1 MILLI
6 SDENLWAM
14 FSLKDNDPPRTCLTK
29 RLIVKE
35 VPPDKL
41 LVINSLS
48 GAIDLFYAD
57 EWKRI
62 HQCDVDKNFESL
74 PKSTYSFLAR
84 RGYLFFDA
92 NDEDHA
98 FVSLMQ
104 YYRSK
109 PSELQNSIIPALG
122 CNFNCV
128 YCFQPMSVRRHNLRM
143 SEDQITTAHKIIGER
158 ISRSENK
165 LLRVFGGE
173 PLQLQNYSIIE
184 KTLQFAAG
192 KRLDV
197 QITTN
202 GFHLLEYI
210 QLFKRFR
217 NVSVYVQVTIDGV
230 SRTHDIRR
238 VHAGGGPSFKRIV
251 NGVDALSRLPNTD
264 ITIRHNIDSETFDG
278 YAGLLAFVKE
288 KRWHLKKNIQ
298 FQLSGLF
305 KSYDKSIRFPDSSDA
320 IDIIDLYNS
329 HIVPDP
335 ELDEHRFTT
344 TSFSSEASYL
354 ATVFDF
360 HVPGIHTR
368 NDSFG
373 PRVIYCH
380 AAVDSAKYVFSP
392 DGYVYNCLNLV
403 GNKRFA
409 IGRYSNGRI
418 EIDDSSIQMWSERTI
433 TGISECYGCEM
444 ATLCGGGCAAER
456 IWKDGELLKPSC
468 HKDVKKRLLNRY
480 LDEFIKRKL
489 PSLLSSYKS
498 QYRRKEGVGGRT
510 HITDG
515 IALL

>member
-1 MILLI
+1 MIPLI
-6 SDENLWAM
+6 SDKNLWAT
-14 FSLKDNDPPRTCLTK
+14 FSLKSNDPPRTCLTK
-29 RLIVKE
+29 RLIVKK
-35 VPPDKL
+35 VTPDQF

-57 EWKRI
+57 EWKRV
-62 HQCDVDKNFESL
+62 HQCDIDQNFEYL
-74 PKSTYSFLAR
+74 PRSTYSLLTK
-84 RGYLFFDA
+84 RGYLYFDSK
-92 NDEDHA
+92 DEDHV
-98 FVSLMQ
+98 FISLMK

-143 SEDQITTAHKIIGER
+143 SKDQIATALKIIGAR
-158 ISRSENK
+158 ISKSDNK

-184 KTLQFAAG
+184 NILRFASE
-192 KRLDV
+192 KMLDV

-210 QLFKRFR
+210 QLFRRFR

-230 SRTHDIRR
+230 SKTHDVRR
-238 VHAGGGPSFKRIV
+238 VHAGRVPSFNRIV

-264 ITIRHNIDSETFDG
+264 ITIRNNIDGEILDE
-278 YAGLLAFVKE
+278 YAELLAFVKE
-288 KRWHLKKNIQ
+288 KRWHLRKNIQ

-305 KSYDKSIRFPDSSDA
+305 KSYDNSIPFTDSSDA
-320 IDIIDLYNS
+320 VDIVDLYNS
-329 HIVPDP
+329 CIAQDP

-392 DGYVYNCLNLV
+392 DGYIYNCLNLV

-409 IGRYSNGRI
+409 IGSYSNGRI

-433 TGISECYGCEM
+433 TRINECYNCEM

-456 IWKDGELLKPSC
+456 IWKDGERLKPSC
-468 HKDVKKRLLNRY
+468 HKEVKKRLLNRY

-489 PSLLSSYKS
+489 PCLISSYKS
-498 QYRRKEGVGGRT
+498 QYRMKRGREQKS
-510 HITDG
+510 
-515 IALL
+515 

>member
-1 MILLI
+1 MIPLI
-6 SDENLWAM
+6 SDENLWAT
-14 FSLKDNDPPRTCLTK
+14 FTLKDNDPPRTCLTK
-29 RLIVKE
+29 RLIVKK

-62 HQCDVDKNFESL
+62 NQSDIDQDFGSL
-74 PKSTYSFLAR
+74 PRSTYSFLAR

-109 PSELQNSIIPALG
+109 PSELQNSIVPALD

-128 YCFQPMSVRRHNLRM
+128 YCFQPKSVRRHNLRM

-184 KTLQFAAG
+184 KTLRFASG
-192 KRLDV
+192 KELDV

-217 NVSVYVQVTIDGV
+217 NVPVYIQVTIDGV
-230 SRTHDIRR
+230 SKTHDIRR
-238 VHAGGGPSFKRIV
+238 VHAGGVASFKRIV

-264 ITIRHNIDSETFDG
+264 ITIRHNIDSEIFDK
-278 YAGLLAFVKE
+278 YAELLVFVKE
-288 KRWHLKKNIQ
+288 KRWHLKKSIQ

-305 KSYDKSIRFPDSSDA
+305 KSYDKSIHFTDSSDA

-329 HIVPDP
+329 CIVPDP
-335 ELDEHRFTT
+335 ELDKRRFTT

-433 TGISECYGCEM
+433 TRINECYRCEM

-489 PSLLSSYKS
+489 PYLLFSYKS
-498 QYRRKEGVGGRT
+498 QYRREEGAGRRSD
-510 HITDG
+510 IADG
-515 IALL
+515 IALS